1 MKNLNYSKFKKKID
15 NQISEMEN
23 LTITNFNNWHQEMKP
38 PQNLGENFTN

>member
-23 LTITNFNNWHQEMKP
+23 LTITNFNN
-38 PQNLGENFTN
+38 